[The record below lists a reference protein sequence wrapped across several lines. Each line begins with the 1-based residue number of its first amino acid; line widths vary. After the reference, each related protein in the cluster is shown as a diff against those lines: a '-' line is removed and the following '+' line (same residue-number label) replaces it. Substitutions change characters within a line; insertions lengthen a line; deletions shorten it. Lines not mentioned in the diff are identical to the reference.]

1 MEEYVM
7 EVVNE
12 MQILGEKILNLE
24 PENRQ
29 IIISIVN
36 QFLIAEAAVKLGVRP
51 VELKQLV
58 KNGEELTI

>member
-1 MEEYVM
+1 M

-36 QFLIAEAAVKLGVRP
+36 LFLIAEAAVKLGVRP

-58 KNGEELTI
+58 KNGEKLTI

>member
-1 MEEYVM
+1 M

-58 KNGEELTI
+58 KNGEKLTI